1 MFTLQNC
8 AIIISGRSFDVDKL
22 SSVHCDVD
30 ITAIKSDV
38 EQLSDLRRDMQT
50 SLDNQ
55 QQLMQLL
62 RENQTAT
69 GCLGE
74 LLLESN
80 TLLVVRK
87 MQSNS

>member
-1 MFTLQNC
+1 
-8 AIIISGRSFDVDKL
+8 
-22 SSVHCDVD
+22 
-30 ITAIKSDV
+30 
-38 EQLSDLRRDMQT
+38 MQT